1 VRKIAQEEAMNNIY
15 DFSSALPQKSFDLIP
30 NGTIAKVSLTIQPG
44 GHNDIT
50 RGWTDGLVSINSM
63 KEYAYLKIQC
73 NILSG
78 EYSGRK
84 IWSRIGLYSSKS
96 EKVVEIGRSFIRSIL
111 ESARSV
117 IPNDT
122 SDEANK
128 KRSVQGLIDL
138 DDMVFVAKV
147 SVAKNQNGE
156 PQNEIK
162 YAVTPDHPEYKKHIS
177 DDSTNSNVIKPFCKQ
192 LGNEV
197 PF

>member
-1 VRKIAQEEAMNNIY
+1 MNNIY
-15 DFSSALPQKSFDLIP
+15 DFSNALPQKSFDLIP
-30 NGTIAKVSLTIQPG
+30 NGTIAKMKLIIQPG

-78 EYSGRK
+78 KYSERK
-84 IWSRIGLYSSKS
+84 VWGRIGLYSSKS
-96 EKVVEIGRSFIRSIL
+96 EKVAEIGRSFIRSIL
-111 ESARSV
+111 ESSRGV
-117 IPNDT
+117 LPNDT

-128 KRSVQGLIDL
+128 KRSIKGLSDL
-138 DDMVFVAKV
+138 DDMVFIAKV

-156 PQNEIK
+156 PQNEVK
-162 YAVTPDHPEYKKHIS
+162 YAVTPDHPEYKKYMS
-177 DDSTNSNVIKPFCKQ
+177 DDSTNSNVIKPSDIK
-192 LGNEV
+192 LDDEV